1 VGDRRNGGWHAPGQ
15 GHPARSQPGLG
26 GNNPDPYGLTA
37 VGNDVYF
44 VAVDTSDSD
53 GGATTHDYALWKS
66 DGTEAG
72 TVIVK
77 NIWVGAGNDP
87 GIAHLT
93 AVNGKLFFTGNDGI
107 NGNELW
113 VTDGTEPGSVR
124 LTDRSG
130 NLPSDP
136 HNLFNAHGTLLFS
149 AIDANGA
156 GVELMKSDGTVSGTV
171 LLKDI
176 NAGGF
181 DSDPANFVDAG
192 GFTYFTADDG
202 VHGRALWRTD
212 GTSVGTVMASPVN
225 PIGPIVA
232 VNGSLYF
239 TANDG
244 SHGSELWRWD
254 AVQGATMVADLQP
267 GDGSSNPTNLTNV
280 GGTLYFIA
288 NNELWKSDGS
298 IDGTVALSPAVIGPI
313 ASLHAASPVNNAPTS
328 ADGSTSINEDT
339 SIAGLALPAATDI
352 DGDSVAYAPGSTDVL
367 HGSVTVHANGTFDYT
382 PAPNFNGTDAFS
394 FVVSDGHGGA
404 NEYTYTLTIN
414 PVNDL
419 PTIMSNGAG
428 NTAGVSREH
437 HLGGYR
443 GGD

>member
-1 VGDRRNGGWHAPGQ
+1 LGWSDGVTAAVLTDINYTYFNIGGIILDRGPDSDPSGLTVAGSQLFFFAYDGNTNTVNPDGSTFTPTPHGYELWVTDGTAAGTHLVKDIVTGA
-15 GHPARSQPGLG
+15 QPGLG

-37 VGNDVYF
+37 VGNEVYF

-53 GGATTHDYALWKS
+53 GGTTSHDYALWKS

-77 NIWVGAGNDP
+77 NIWLGAGSDP
-87 GIAHLT
+87 GIGHLT
-93 AVNGKLFFTGNDGI
+93 AVGSKLFFTGNDGV

-113 VTDGTEPGSVR
+113 VTDGTEPGTVR
-124 LTDRSG
+124 LTDRWG

-156 GVELMKSDGTVSGTV
+156 GAELMRSDGTVSGTV

-176 NAGGF
+176 NVGGF

-192 GFTYFTADDG
+192 AFTYFTADDG

-212 GTSVGTVMASPVN
+212 GTSGGTVMVDPVN

-232 VNGSLYF
+232 VNGTLYF

-244 SHGSELWRWD
+244 SHGTELWRWD

-267 GDGSSNPTNLTNV
+267 GDGSSNRRTSPML
-280 GGTLYFIA
+280 A
-288 NNELWKSDGS
+288 
-298 IDGTVALSPAVIGPI
+298 ALSI
-313 ASLHAASPVNNAPTS
+313 H
-328 ADGSTSINEDT
+328 
-339 SIAGLALPAATDI
+339 
-352 DGDSVAYAPGSTDVL
+352 
-367 HGSVTVHANGTFDYT
+367 
-382 PAPNFNGTDAFS
+382 
-394 FVVSDGHGGA
+394 
-404 NEYTYTLTIN
+404 
-414 PVNDL
+414 
-419 PTIMSNGAG
+419 
-428 NTAGVSREH
+428 RE
-437 HLGGYR
+437 
-443 GGD
+443 